1 MKGSESKGDLLVY
14 LLSLWNKGAWLF
26 CSELACSE
34 SVPQCEV
41 LRVARACSEANGHAG
56 GHGYGNNNNN
66 SNNNN
71 DDDDDD
77 DDVVKIDKCDVE
89 RAQAQAHG
97 EPLMPQRLEAALV
110 ITRCARTRERINAWG
125 WVLFRAVTLT

>member
-77 DDVVKIDKCDVE
+77 DKQDEPVRRTMAVSGAKSCRCRRTK
-89 RAQAQAHG
+89 ANTTTAHSVCPG
-97 EPLMPQRLEAALV
+97 Q
-110 ITRCARTRERINAWG
+110 
-125 WVLFRAVTLT
+125 VL